1 MYLCILCNYSKYIY
15 VYKHFYLYI
24 WIQIQMYRFIAGL
37 VVHTIMEAEK
47 SRPDPGEPVVPFQS
61 QSKGLRSRRADG
73 IISSPGAGE
82 D

>member
-1 MYLCILCNYSKYIY
+1 
-15 VYKHFYLYI
+15 
-24 WIQIQMYRFIAGL
+24 MYRFIVGL
-37 VVHTIMEAEK
+37 VVHNIMEAEK
-47 SRPDPGEPVVPFQS
+47 SRPDPGEPMVPFQP